1 MQKVGIPIYFP
12 DSENFQMQDDVMNKR
27 LRTTGYA
34 GDKLS
39 ELVLKLL
46 EHNILGN
53 TPGVYITL
61 NGDIRP
67 GLHHHYYKSGC

>member
-1 MQKVGIPIYFP
+1 M
-12 DSENFQMQDDVMNKR
+12 
-27 LRTTGYA
+27 RTAGYA

-39 ELVLKLL
+39 ELVLKLF